1 MTDENKIDD
10 FIQQAVNR
18 GYQQSVERAKKR
30 IAYRMQQAN
39 CKRNKLKV
47 KRKVE
52 RQNRKKARLKY

>member
-30 IAYRMQQAN
+30 IAYRMQQVN
-39 CKRNKLKV
+39 RKRNKLKA
-47 KRKVE
+47 KRKIE
-52 RQNRKKARLKY
+52 RQNRRKGK

>member
-30 IAYRMQQAN
+30 IAYRMQQVN
-39 CKRNKLKV
+39 RKRNKLKV
-47 KRKVE
+47 KRKIE
-52 RQNRKKARLKY
+52 RQNRKKGR